1 MAILNVDIELP
12 CRLDR
17 YLKKL
22 YPSLTQGMVERALR
36 FKQIM
41 VNSCKVAANLR
52 INAGDQIFIEDSLNL
67 EPQKASDRVFS
78 SSAII
83 LAGKLMKDYL
93 VYQDE
98 WLIAINKPVGLA
110 TQSGSKISL
119 SIDDALQYL
128 NSQGA
133 DLKLV
138 HRLDKDT
145 SGILLIAKNY
155 ASSIK
160 LMKAFKEKNIQ
171 KTYIAVVL
179 GNLPQHEGEISGMI
193 GKNRGGVYETVQNDE
208 EHGKLAI
215 TRYKLLKNLNIAN
228 PTNIT
233 PNSQTS
239 LREATLAAT
248 KQSRKVI
255 RNGLLRRL
263 TSPRND
269 ASLLWLN
276 ANRVSCNGLT
286 NKDLT
291 LVEFTPLTGRM
302 HQLRFH
308 AKMLG
313 CPIIGDT
320 KYGTQEAIAL
330 SKEMLLHAKRI
341 ILPEKI
347 FGKEIIINIDL
358 PGYFYPHLFISA

>member
-67 EPQKASDRVFS
+67 EPQKVSDRIFS
-78 SSAII
+78 SSAVI

-98 WLIAINKPVGLA
+98 WLIAINKPAGLA
-110 TQSGSKISL
+110 TQGGSKISL

-133 DLKLV
+133 DFKLV

-160 LMKAFKEKNIQ
+160 LVKAFKEKNIQ

-193 GKNRGGVYETVQNDE
+193 GKNRGGAYETVQNDE

-215 TRYKLLKNLNIAN
+215 TRYKLLKNLNRPLAEFA
-228 PTNIT
+228 
-233 PNSQTS
+233 SA
-239 LREATLAAT
+239 REFAGATERRTAAYLSVREDSST
-248 KQSRKVI
+248 GATHKLPAEVELCKRSI
-255 RNGLLRRL
+255 NGLM
-263 TSPRND
+263 
-269 ASLLWLN
+269 
-276 ANRVSCNGLT
+276 
-286 NKDLT
+286 
-291 LVEFTPLTGRM
+291 LVEFAPLTGRM

-358 PGYFYPHLFISA
+358 PGYFYPHF

>member
-52 INAGDQIFIEDSLNL
+52 INTGDQIFIEDSLNL
-67 EPQKASDRVFS
+67 EPKKASDKIFS
-78 SSAII
+78 SSAVI

-98 WLIAINKPVGLA
+98 WFVAINKPVGLA
-110 TQSGSKISL
+110 TQGGSKISL
-119 SIDDALQYL
+119 SIDYALQYL

-160 LMKAFKEKNIQ
+160 LVEAFKEKNIQ
-171 KTYIAVVL
+171 KTYIAIVL

-193 GKNRGGVYETVQNDE
+193 GKKGGYETVQNDE
-208 EHGKLAI
+208 EHGKLAV
-215 TRYKLLKNLNIAN
+215 TRYKLLRNLN
-228 PTNIT
+228 
-233 PNSQTS
+233 
-239 LREATLAAT
+239 
-248 KQSRKVI
+248 
-255 RNGLLRRL
+255 NG
-263 TSPRND
+263 
-269 ASLLWLN
+269 
-276 ANRVSCNGLT
+276 
-286 NKDLT
+286 LT

-320 KYGTQEAIAL
+320 KYGTQEAMAL

-341 ILPEKI
+341 ILPKKI

-358 PGYFYPHLFISA
+358 PGYFYPHFFISA

>member
-52 INAGDQIFIEDSLNL
+52 IKAGDQIFIEDSLNL
-67 EPQKASDRVFS
+67 EPQKVSDRVFS
-78 SSAII
+78 SSTVI

-98 WLIAINKPVGLA
+98 WLISINKPSGLA
-110 TQSGSKISL
+110 TQGGSKIGL

-160 LMKAFKEKNIQ
+160 LVKAFKEKNIQ

-193 GKNRGGVYETVQNDE
+193 GKNRVGAYGTVQNDE

-215 TRYKLLKNLNIAN
+215 TCYKLLKNLN
-228 PTNIT
+228 
-233 PNSQTS
+233 
-239 LREATLAAT
+239 
-248 KQSRKVI
+248 
-255 RNGLLRRL
+255 NG
-263 TSPRND
+263 
-269 ASLLWLN
+269 
-276 ANRVSCNGLT
+276 
-286 NKDLT
+286 LT

-320 KYGTQEAIAL
+320 KYGTQEAMAL
-330 SKEMLLHAKRI
+330 SKEMLLHAKKI

-358 PGYFYPHLFISA
+358 PGYFYPRFFISA

>member
-1 MAILNVDIELP
+1 MLNVDIELP

-52 INAGDQIFIEDSLNL
+52 IKAGDQIFIEDSLNL
-67 EPQKASDRVFS
+67 EPQKVSDRVFS
-78 SSAII
+78 SSTVI

-110 TQSGSKISL
+110 TQGGSKISL

-155 ASSIK
+155 VSSIK
-160 LMKAFKEKNIQ
+160 LVKAFKEKNIQ

-193 GKNRGGVYETVQNDE
+193 GKNRGGAYETVQNDE

-215 TRYKLLKNLNIAN
+215 TCYKLLKNLN
-228 PTNIT
+228 
-233 PNSQTS
+233 
-239 LREATLAAT
+239 
-248 KQSRKVI
+248 
-255 RNGLLRRL
+255 NG
-263 TSPRND
+263 
-269 ASLLWLN
+269 
-276 ANRVSCNGLT
+276 
-286 NKDLT
+286 LT

-320 KYGTQEAIAL
+320 KYGTQEAMAL

-358 PGYFYPHLFISA
+358 PGYFYPHFFISA

>member
-52 INAGDQIFIEDSLNL
+52 INAGDQIFIEDSLSL
-67 EPQKASDRVFS
+67 EPQKPSDRIFS
-78 SSAII
+78 SSAVI

-98 WLIAINKPVGLA
+98 WLIAIDKPAGLT
-110 TQSGSKISL
+110 TQGGSKISL

-133 DLKLV
+133 DFKLV

-160 LMKAFKEKNIQ
+160 LVKAFQEKNIQ

-193 GKNRGGVYETVQNDE
+193 GKNRGGAYETVQNDE

-215 TRYKLLKNLNIAN
+215 TRYKLLKNLN
-228 PTNIT
+228 
-233 PNSQTS
+233 
-239 LREATLAAT
+239 
-248 KQSRKVI
+248 
-255 RNGLLRRL
+255 NG
-263 TSPRND
+263 
-269 ASLLWLN
+269 
-276 ANRVSCNGLT
+276 
-286 NKDLT
+286 LT

-358 PGYFYPHLFISA
+358 PGYFYPHFFISA

>member
-52 INAGDQIFIEDSLNL
+52 IKAGDQIFIEDSLNL
-67 EPQKASDRVFS
+67 EPQKVSDRVFS
-78 SSAII
+78 SSTVI

-110 TQSGSKISL
+110 TQGGSKISL

-160 LMKAFKEKNIQ
+160 LVKAFKEKNIQ

-193 GKNRGGVYETVQNDE
+193 GKNRGGAYETVQNDE

-215 TRYKLLKNLNIAN
+215 TCYKLLKNLN
-228 PTNIT
+228 
-233 PNSQTS
+233 
-239 LREATLAAT
+239 
-248 KQSRKVI
+248 
-255 RNGLLRRL
+255 NG
-263 TSPRND
+263 
-269 ASLLWLN
+269 
-276 ANRVSCNGLT
+276 
-286 NKDLT
+286 LT

-313 CPIIGDT
+313 CPLIGDT
-320 KYGTQEAIAL
+320 KYGTQEAMAL

-347 FGKEIIINIDL
+347 FAKEIIINIDL

>member
-22 YPSLTQGMVERALR
+22 YPRLTQGMVERALR

-52 INAGDQIFIEDSLNL
+52 IKAGDQIFIEDSLNL
-67 EPQKASDRVFS
+67 EPQKVSDRVFS
-78 SSAII
+78 SSTVI

-110 TQSGSKISL
+110 TQGGSKISL

-133 DLKLV
+133 DLKLI

-160 LMKAFKEKNIQ
+160 LVKAFKEKNIQ
-171 KTYIAVVL
+171 KTYIALVL

-193 GKNRGGVYETVQNDE
+193 GKNRGGAYETVQNDQ

-215 TRYKLLKNLNIAN
+215 TCYKLLKNLN
-228 PTNIT
+228 
-233 PNSQTS
+233 
-239 LREATLAAT
+239 
-248 KQSRKVI
+248 
-255 RNGLLRRL
+255 
-263 TSPRND
+263 
-269 ASLLWLN
+269 N
-276 ANRVSCNGLT
+276 A
-286 NKDLT
+286 LT

-320 KYGTQEAIAL
+320 KYGTQEAMAL
-330 SKEMLLHAKRI
+330 SNEMLLHAKRI

-358 PGYFYPHLFISA
+358 PRYFYPHFFISA

>member
-22 YPSLTQGMVERALR
+22 YPSFTQGMVERALR

-52 INAGDQIFIEDSLNL
+52 IKAGDQIFIEDSLNL
-67 EPQKASDRVFS
+67 EPQKVSDRVFS
-78 SSAII
+78 SSTVI

-110 TQSGSKISL
+110 TQGGSKISL

-160 LMKAFKEKNIQ
+160 LVKAFKEKNIQ

-193 GKNRGGVYETVQNDE
+193 GKNRGGAYETVQNDE

-215 TRYKLLKNLNIAN
+215 TCYKLLKNLN
-228 PTNIT
+228 
-233 PNSQTS
+233 
-239 LREATLAAT
+239 
-248 KQSRKVI
+248 
-255 RNGLLRRL
+255 NG
-263 TSPRND
+263 
-269 ASLLWLN
+269 
-276 ANRVSCNGLT
+276 
-286 NKDLT
+286 LT

-320 KYGTQEAIAL
+320 KYGTQEAMAL

-358 PGYFYPHLFISA
+358 PGYFYPHFFISA

>member
-52 INAGDQIFIEDSLNL
+52 IKAGDQIFIEDSLNL

-78 SSAII
+78 SSTVI

-110 TQSGSKISL
+110 TQGGSKISL

-138 HRLDKDT
+138 HRLDQDT

-160 LMKAFKEKNIQ
+160 LVKAFKEKNIQ

-193 GKNRGGVYETVQNDE
+193 GKNRGGAYETVQNDE

-215 TRYKLLKNLNIAN
+215 TCYKLLKNLN
-228 PTNIT
+228 
-233 PNSQTS
+233 
-239 LREATLAAT
+239 
-248 KQSRKVI
+248 
-255 RNGLLRRL
+255 NG
-263 TSPRND
+263 
-269 ASLLWLN
+269 
-276 ANRVSCNGLT
+276 
-286 NKDLT
+286 LT

-320 KYGTQEAIAL
+320 KYGTQEAMAL

-358 PGYFYPHLFISA
+358 PGYFYPHFFISA

>member
-52 INAGDQIFIEDSLNL
+52 INTGDQIFIEDSLNL
-67 EPQKASDRVFS
+67 EPQKVSDRVFLS
-78 SSAII
+78 STVI

-98 WLIAINKPVGLA
+98 CLIAINKPVGLA
-110 TQSGSKISL
+110 TQGGSKISL

-160 LMKAFKEKNIQ
+160 LVKAFKEKNIQ

-193 GKNRGGVYETVQNDE
+193 GKNRGGAYETVQNDE

-215 TRYKLLKNLNIAN
+215 TRYKLLKNLN
-228 PTNIT
+228 
-233 PNSQTS
+233 
-239 LREATLAAT
+239 
-248 KQSRKVI
+248 
-255 RNGLLRRL
+255 NG
-263 TSPRND
+263 
-269 ASLLWLN
+269 
-276 ANRVSCNGLT
+276 
-286 NKDLT
+286 LT

-308 AKMLG
+308 AKMLD

-320 KYGTQEAIAL
+320 KYGTQEAMDL

-347 FGKEIIINIDL
+347 FAKEIIINIDL

>member
-1 MAILNVDIELP
+1 MLNVDIELP

-52 INAGDQIFIEDSLNL
+52 IKAGDQIFIEDSLNL

-78 SSAII
+78 SSTVI

-110 TQSGSKISL
+110 TQGGSKISL

-138 HRLDKDT
+138 HRLDQDT

-160 LMKAFKEKNIQ
+160 LVKAFKEKNIQ

-193 GKNRGGVYETVQNDE
+193 GKNRGGAYETVQNDE

-215 TRYKLLKNLNIAN
+215 TCYKLLKNLN
-228 PTNIT
+228 
-233 PNSQTS
+233 
-239 LREATLAAT
+239 
-248 KQSRKVI
+248 
-255 RNGLLRRL
+255 NG
-263 TSPRND
+263 
-269 ASLLWLN
+269 
-276 ANRVSCNGLT
+276 
-286 NKDLT
+286 LT

-320 KYGTQEAIAL
+320 KYGTQEAMAL

-358 PGYFYPHLFISA
+358 PGYFYPHFFISA

>member
-52 INAGDQIFIEDSLNL
+52 IKAGDQIFIEDSLNL
-67 EPQKASDRVFS
+67 EPQKVSDRVFS
-78 SSAII
+78 SSTVI

-110 TQSGSKISL
+110 TQGGSKISL

-155 ASSIK
+155 VSSIK
-160 LMKAFKEKNIQ
+160 LVKAFKEKNIQ

-193 GKNRGGVYETVQNDE
+193 GKNRGGAYETVQNDE

-215 TRYKLLKNLNIAN
+215 TCYKLLKNLN
-228 PTNIT
+228 
-233 PNSQTS
+233 
-239 LREATLAAT
+239 
-248 KQSRKVI
+248 
-255 RNGLLRRL
+255 NG
-263 TSPRND
+263 
-269 ASLLWLN
+269 
-276 ANRVSCNGLT
+276 
-286 NKDLT
+286 LT

-320 KYGTQEAIAL
+320 KYGTQEAMAL

-358 PGYFYPHLFISA
+358 PGYFYPHFFISA

>member
-1 MAILNVDIELP
+1 MAILNVDLELP

-22 YPSLTQGMVERALR
+22 YPSLTQGIIERALR

-52 INAGDQIFIEDSLNL
+52 INVGDQIFIEDSLNL
-67 EPQKASDRVFS
+67 QPPKISGRIFA

-83 LAGKLMKDYL
+83 LSGKLLKDYL
-93 VYQDE
+93 IYQDE
-98 WLIAINKPVGLA
+98 WLIAINKPAGLA
-110 TQSGSKISL
+110 TQGGSKINL

-133 DLKLV
+133 DFKLV

-160 LMKAFKEKNIQ
+160 LVKAFQEKDIQ

-179 GNLPQHEGEISGMI
+179 GKLPQFEGEISGMI
-193 GKNRGGVYETVQNDE
+193 GKNRGGAYETVQNDE
-208 EHGKLAI
+208 ENGKLSI
-215 TRYKLLKNLNIAN
+215 TRYKLLKNLH
-228 PTNIT
+228 
-233 PNSQTS
+233 
-239 LREATLAAT
+239 
-248 KQSRKVI
+248 
-255 RNGLLRRL
+255 NG
-263 TSPRND
+263 
-269 ASLLWLN
+269 
-276 ANRVSCNGLT
+276 
-286 NKDLT
+286 LT

-308 AKMLG
+308 AKMLA
-313 CPIIGDT
+313 CPIIGDR
-320 KYGTQEAIAL
+320 KYGTLEAIAL
-330 SKEMLLHAKRI
+330 SKEMLLHAKKI

-347 FGKEIIINIDL
+347 LGKEIIIDTTL
-358 PGYFYPHLFISA
+358 PSYFSIGCDG